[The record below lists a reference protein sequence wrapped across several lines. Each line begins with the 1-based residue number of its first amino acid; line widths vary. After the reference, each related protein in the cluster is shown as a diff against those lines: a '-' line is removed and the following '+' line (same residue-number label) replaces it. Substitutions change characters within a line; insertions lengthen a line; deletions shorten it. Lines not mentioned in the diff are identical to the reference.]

1 MTVSEMAHTGVATAK
16 AQRKA
21 QFRKWGK
28 RGGRPAR
35 LGRKAVSRLTRMLGE
50 GMSQAEC
57 ATVLGVS
64 VRTIGRARGPNKVGR
79 EPPDQVDGTTA
90 HPAHPADALTCLRSQ
105 LGILQGFWTPST
117 WLARPFPTTG
127 SP

>member
-1 MTVSEMAHTGVATAK
+1 MTVSEMVHTGVATAK

-28 RGGRPAR
+28 RGGRSAR

-64 VRTIGRARGPNKVGR
+64 VRTIGRAVAR
-79 EPPDQVDGTTA
+79 T
-90 HPAHPADALTCLRSQ
+90 RSGENRQ
-105 LGILQGFWTPST
+105 TK
-117 WLARPFPTTG
+117 
-127 SP
+127 